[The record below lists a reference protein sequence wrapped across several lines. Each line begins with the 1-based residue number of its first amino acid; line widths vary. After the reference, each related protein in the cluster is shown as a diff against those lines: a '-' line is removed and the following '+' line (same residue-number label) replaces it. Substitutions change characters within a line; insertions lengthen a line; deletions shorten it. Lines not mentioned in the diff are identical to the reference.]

1 MEVDP
6 ADRVVPGGR
15 GTAVEVGCG
24 QVIDIVNIFGS
35 QVVDFWA
42 FGKENAAEYLSMP
55 HCRSVL
61 EKLHFTR
68 GDALYSNRRRKILEI
83 VEDTSPGI
91 HDSLLAACDAE
102 RYRLLGVHGYHA
114 NCADNLREALAPY
127 GIAPDSVPA
136 PWNIFENV
144 VVERGLLEIRP
155 PLSRPGDRVRLR
167 ALDDLVVV
175 MSACPMDVVPT
186 NGADRTPKDV
196 AFRVL

>member
-6 ADRVVPGGR
+6 ADLVVPGGR
-15 GTAVEVGCG
+15 GSAVVVECG
-24 QVIDIVNIFGS
+24 QVIDIVNTFGS

-42 FGKENAAEYLSMP
+42 FCRETPAEFLSMP

-83 VEDTSPGI
+83 VEDTSPGV
-91 HDSLLAACDAE
+91 HDSLLAACDVE

-114 NCADNLREALAPY
+114 NCADNLREALGPF
-127 GIAPDSVPA
+127 GIALDSVPA

-144 VVERGLLEIRP
+144 SVEGGRLEIRP
-155 PLSRPGDRVRLR
+155 PLSRAGDRVRLR

-175 MSACPMDVVPT
+175 LSACPMDIVPT
-186 NGADRTPKDV
+186 NGADCTPRDV
-196 AFRVL
+196 AYRVQ